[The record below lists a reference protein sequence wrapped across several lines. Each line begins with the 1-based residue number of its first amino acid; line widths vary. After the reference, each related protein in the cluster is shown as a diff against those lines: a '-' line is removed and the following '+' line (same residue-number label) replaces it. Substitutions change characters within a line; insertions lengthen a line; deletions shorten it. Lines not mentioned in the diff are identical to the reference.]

1 MTHPDVRLVVRA
13 ADFAARRH
21 VSQRRKGV
29 ARDPYINHLIEVA
42 GLLAEAT
49 RGDDAALIAA
59 GLLHDTLEDTPTK
72 YEELETLFGG
82 DVATLVAEVTDDK
95 SLPKAERKRLQ
106 IETAAS
112 KSPRGRLLKI
122 ADKTSNVRALAS
134 SPPDGWEVAR
144 VIEYVDWAENVVAR
158 RRSDRR
164 ACRHRDT
171 CSMRRQTMI
180 PGELLIR
187 EGEITI
193 NADRKTVTLTII
205 NSGDRPIQVGS
216 HYHFFE
222 TNPALKFDRKKAR
235 GMRLDIAAGTAVRF
249 EPGQKRD
256 VTLVAMAGKRT
267 VYGFRQDIMGKL

>member
-21 VSQRRKGV
+21 VNQRRKGV

-158 RRSDRR
+158 CRGVNQSLDRAFDAAVTDAR
-164 ACRHRDT
+164 AT
-171 CSMRRQTMI
+171 I
-180 PGELLIR
+180 AIR
-187 EGEITI
+187 E
-193 NADRKTVTLTII
+193 A
-205 NSGDRPIQVGS
+205 
-216 HYHFFE
+216 
-222 TNPALKFDRKKAR
+222 
-235 GMRLDIAAGTAVRF
+235 
-249 EPGQKRD
+249 
-256 VTLVAMAGKRT
+256 
-267 VYGFRQDIMGKL
+267 